1 MAESFPCER
10 NPLFQRC
17 VGKMSKKCYR
27 SFLLDLANVYL
38 GLKPS
43 LLFDYAVID
52 ATNASILIDALVSD
66 SVVPYALDVL
76 RVGDDTFFAD
86 LRYLVSHLKTSVER
100 EELILIDV
108 SGTLS
113 EPRMLESDASK
124 SVYKQFSEIVNIL
137 DQKLGNQRSNETR
150 RDNAIKKSEVIDL
163 NSCNINDSM
172 WCIPCV
178 FGFLLGYPV
187 IYWCN
192 DQDTYINCNCL
203 SMLPLNRYT
212 VTAKESFLIHSWLM
226 KHNNGLIQALGRG
239 TKSCSEHALFSFSAP
254 VALESCYE
262 SEVEGW
268 KKRISNTN
276 EEPGT
281 SEHLKVQKTVVSLP
295 HLAL

>member
-192 DQDTYINCNCL
+192 DQDTCINCNCL
-203 SMLPLNRYT
+203 GMLPLNRYT
-212 VTAKESFLIHSWLM
+212 VTVKESFLIHSWLM

-268 KKRISNTN
+268 KKRIR
-276 EEPGT
+276 EPGT
-281 SEHLKVQKTVVSLP
+281 NEHLKVQKTVVSLP